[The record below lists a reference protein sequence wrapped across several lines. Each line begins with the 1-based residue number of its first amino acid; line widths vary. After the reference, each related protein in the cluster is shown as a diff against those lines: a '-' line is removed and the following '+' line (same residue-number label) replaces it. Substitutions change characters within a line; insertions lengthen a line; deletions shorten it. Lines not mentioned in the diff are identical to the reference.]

1 MADSIIVDGV
11 TYSVNNAHQLSGVES
26 FVKALQGDAF
36 NVTPSQ
42 WVCYTEM
49 PQVRDEHTVVSIGDY
64 YWQGPSA
71 SVNDFLVGFQL
82 VSQNYPTT
90 NIQAVRISNAVVDSV
105 SARRVDSVSVRQ
117 ANEMMIVNT
126 IKTDSFMNAVRRA
139 DVSEVKKL
147 LAMQPISINSAVSLA
162 MRRYNKQ
169 RSRTIVH
176 ILVDSGKVMFER
188 LLNAIATAAAERRS
202 VTQAEAIEL
211 VQRVITK
218 VPVDRD
224 VYEVM
229 LRFEKLG
236 WTHLMKVIAALVR

>member
-26 FVKALQGDAF
+26 FVKALQGDDF
-36 NVTPSQ
+36 NVTLSQ
-42 WVCYTEM
+42 WACYTEM
-49 PQVRDEHTVVSIGDY
+49 PQVRDGHTIVSIGDY

-82 VSQNYPTT
+82 VSQNYPSA

-105 SARRVDSVSVRQ
+105 NTRQ
-117 ANEMMIVNT
+117 MDDMVIVNT

-139 DVSEVKKL
+139 DVSEVKQL
-147 LAMQPISINSAVSLA
+147 LQMQPISINSAVSVA
-162 MRRYNKQ
+162 MRNYNKT

-202 VTQAEAIEL
+202 VTQAEAIAL
-211 VQRVITK
+211 VESVIKK

-236 WTHLMKVIAALVR
+236 WTHLMKVVAALVR